1 MKMAGS
7 HSAASGQI
15 LDRFDYSRL
24 EQRWAEQRDA
34 AARLSA
40 ALLAQVEQAGGEVL
54 RRYHAS
60 RALVFGSV
68 AEGRAHDR
76 SDIDLVVLGTAP
88 TDYWNLRRDLEEALG
103 RPVDLHTESDDARFV
118 AKMIERGRLVYVA

>member
-1 MKMAGS
+1 MAGS
-7 HSAASGQI
+7 NSAASGQI
-15 LDRFDYSRL
+15 PERFDYGRL

-34 AARLSA
+34 SARLSA
-40 ALLAQVEQAGGEVL
+40 ALLAQVEQAGVEVL

-68 AEGRAHDR
+68 AEERAHDR

-88 TDYWNLRRDLEEALG
+88 SDYWNLRRDLEEALG

-118 AKMIERGRLVYVA
+118 AKMIERGKVVYVA